1 MEKRTLDYEYL
12 AERIGAVTIS
22 WSNLEAQ
29 LKNLLYDLVIYKSAA
44 IEGDDDSF
52 QVLVVLLGNME
63 MRQALA
69 NVKALAHMV
78 NDPPDFY
85 DRAEQLL
92 NWIDHELRGER
103 NRYTHDLWRI
113 WGPII
118 HRIKSG
124 AIVRRKSGSG
134 DRALYPH
141 ASKKYLGTMEIR
153 KFGNDIDDAIK
164 QVQQLGDEIRAKLNE
179 IRPQKELPAA

>member
-1 MEKRTLDYEYL
+1 
-12 AERIGAVTIS
+12 
-22 WSNLEAQ
+22 
-29 LKNLLYDLVIYKSAA
+29 
-44 IEGDDDSF
+44 
-52 QVLVVLLGNME
+52 ME

-85 DRAEQLL
+85 DRAEKLL

-124 AIVRRKSGSG
+124 AVVRRKVGSG

-141 ASKKYLGTMEIR
+141 MSKRYFGTKELR
-153 KFGNDIDDAIK
+153 EFADQLDDAIK
-164 QVQQLGDEIRAKLNE
+164 QVGELGQELRTKLNE
-179 IRPQKELPAA
+179 IRPLQE